1 MGWWTDRVVPRIT
14 DKVLDAPDVHE
25 MRAQACAGL
34 SGRVLEIGFGSG
46 LNADHYPPEVT
57 SVAAVEP
64 SDVGWRLAAER
75 VSRLP
80 IPVQRVGLD
89 GQRLSASDGEY
100 DAVLSTFSLCTIPDV
115 RRALAEIRRVLKSGG
130 TFHFAE
136 HGRAPEPAVARW
148 QDRLEPL
155 HRVVMGGC
163 HLTRPIGDLVAEQ
176 LTVTDLETEYAP
188 GPRASRPFSFR
199 YVGRAVAAS

>member
-14 DKVLDAPDVHE
+14 DRLLDAPDVHE

-57 SVAAVEP
+57 SVAAIEP
-64 SDVGWRLAAER
+64 SDVAWRLASSR
-75 VSRLP
+75 ISRLP
-80 IPVQRVGLD
+80 VAVRRVGLD

-115 RRALAEIRRVLKSGG
+115 RLALAEVRRVLRPGG

-136 HGRAPEPAVARW
+136 HGRAPDPSVATW

-155 HRVVMGGC
+155 NRAVIGGC

-176 LTVTDLETEYAP
+176 LTVSDLDTGYAP
-188 GPRASRPFSFR
+188 GPVVSRPFSYR

>member
-1 MGWWTDRVVPRIT
+1 MGWWTDRVVPRVT
-14 DKVLDAPDVHE
+14 DKLLDAPDVHK

-34 SGRVLEIGFGSG
+34 SGKVLEIGFGSG
-46 LNADHYPPEVT
+46 LNADHYPPEVQ
-57 SVAAVEP
+57 SIAAVEP
-64 SDVGWRLAAER
+64 SDLGWRLAASR
-75 VSRLP
+75 VSRLA
-80 IPVQRVGLD
+80 IPVRRVGLD

-115 RRALAEIRRVLKSGG
+115 RLALSEIRRVLKPDG
-130 TFHFAE
+130 TFHFGE
-136 HGRAPEPAVARW
+136 HGRAPDPSVARW

-155 HRVVMGGC
+155 NRAVMGGC
-163 HLTRPIGDLVAEQ
+163 HLTRPIGELVGEQ
-176 LTVTDLETEYAP
+176 LRVTELDTDYAP

>member
-14 DKVLDAPDVHE
+14 DRLLDAPDVHE

-57 SVAAVEP
+57 SISAVEP
-64 SDVGWRLAAER
+64 SDLGWRLAASR

-80 IPVQRVGLD
+80 IPVRRVGLD
-89 GQRLSASDGEY
+89 GQRLEASDDEY

-115 RRALAEIRRVLKSGG
+115 QRALAEVGRVLKPGG

-136 HGRAPEPAVARW
+136 HGRAPDPPVARW

-155 HRVVMGGC
+155 NRALAGGC

-176 LTVTDLETEYAP
+176 LTVTDLDTGYAP
-188 GPRASRPFSFR
+188 GPAVSRPFSFR
-199 YVGRAVAAS
+199 YIGRAVASS